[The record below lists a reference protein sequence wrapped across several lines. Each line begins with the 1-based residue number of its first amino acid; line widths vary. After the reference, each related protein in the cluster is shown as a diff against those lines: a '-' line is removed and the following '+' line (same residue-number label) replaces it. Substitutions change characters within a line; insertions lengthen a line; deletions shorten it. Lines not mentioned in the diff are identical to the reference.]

1 MSFLPHTKQP
11 PSSSLF
17 SQTIISRPL
26 TVHPTLLLT
35 PLAWHV
41 SLLRHKSG
49 PTVSLERTSC
59 LGRCCG
65 EELDHFPLPTNTA
78 SLLMPRWHFA
88 FTHSNTM
95 LRARAMPESG
105 FTSVPSPSCGDA
117 ALPASHHHLL
127 LPKGNILQLPLLNY
141 TSVRIGA
148 PHLGAQLSHALA
160 GDLQASAWPLG
171 DNRMPY
177 IGVAEICLTTIT
189 LLLKALEQYWRPW
202 PLPVPYLS
210 CTWAVLQ
217 DKTSHVSPT
226 SHASKYGQWLAFLSC
241 TWGLCL
247 FGNAFSRKVTA
258 PISAKL
264 VPPLHGDSADG

>member
-17 SQTIISRPL
+17 SQAIISRPL

-59 LGRCCG
+59 LGQGCRK
-65 EELDHFPLPTNTA
+65 EMDLFSLLTNTA
-78 SLLMPRWHFA
+78 SLLMPQWHFT

-95 LRARAMPESG
+95 LCARAMPESG
-105 FTSVPSPSCGDA
+105 FPSVPSPSCRGA
-117 ALPASHHHLL
+117 ALPASHHHLF

-141 TSVRIGA
+141 TSVWIGP

-171 DNRMPY
+171 DNTTLY

-189 LLLKALEQYWRPW
+189 LLLKALEKYWRPW

-217 DKTSHVSPT
+217 DKISHVSPT
-226 SHASKYGQWLAFLSC
+226 SHASK
-241 TWGLCL
+241 
-247 FGNAFSRKVTA
+247 
-258 PISAKL
+258 
-264 VPPLHGDSADG
+264 

>member
-17 SQTIISRPL
+17 SQTIIYRPL

-105 FTSVPSPSCGDA
+105 FTSVPSPCAEMLPCQPATTTYSYLRATFCNYPYWITPLCGLGPHIWVHSC
-117 ALPASHHHLL
+117 LTPWLETFR
-127 LPKGNILQLPLLNY
+127 LQLDLL
-141 TSVRIGA
+141 G
-148 PHLGAQLSHALA
+148 
-160 GDLQASAWPLG
+160 
-171 DNRMPY
+171 
-177 IGVAEICLTTIT
+177 TTECRT
-189 LLLKALEQYWRPW
+189 
-202 PLPVPYLS
+202 
-210 CTWAVLQ
+210 
-217 DKTSHVSPT
+217 
-226 SHASKYGQWLAFLSC
+226 
-241 TWGLCL
+241 
-247 FGNAFSRKVTA
+247 
-258 PISAKL
+258 
-264 VPPLHGDSADG
+264 